1 MELSKSQPLV
11 LVGDSIRDA
20 LRIIDQFAKKICY
33 VIDNGKLVGVAT
45 DGDIRRALLTGIT
58 LDEEISLVM
67 NRNFVSFPYSADSK
81 VIREKFS
88 SKIRYIP
95 LVNDLGE
102 LVDIADPFEN
112 YRISILEPHLKGNEL
127 NYVSDCIKTNWIS
140 SQGKYVS
147 QFEGIFEDLHSGMHA
162 LAVSNG
168 SVALHLVLVAF
179 GLEKGDEVIVPNITF
194 AASANSVIHAGG
206 IPVFC
211 EIDPVTWCMD
221 PEEAK
226 KLISPRTRA
235 IMPVHLYGQPCNFPE
250 FEKLCYENDLFMIE
264 DCAEALGSEWQ
275 GRKVGTFGDASTF
288 SFFGNKTV
296 STGEGG
302 MVLFRDKKVFNQA
315 KILRD
320 HGMSK
325 NKRYWHEVVGFNFRL
340 TNLQAAIG
348 VGQMERFEAIIE
360 KKLSIFKIYQESLCG
375 IPGIAMLPTKVEQTL
390 HSNWLFGI
398 VLDEDCDRDLIM
410 NELLSYGVETR
421 PFFYPLHNMD
431 PYKNYK
437 ASASMKNSKRIS
449 LNGLSLPSSVNLSE
463 NEQSFITKTLVKV
476 IEKRRS

>member
-1 MELSKSQPLV
+1 M
-11 LVGDSIRDA
+11 
-20 LRIIDQFAKKICY
+20 
-33 VIDNGKLVGVAT
+33 
-45 DGDIRRALLTGIT
+45 
-58 LDEEISLVM
+58 
-67 NRNFVSFPYSADSK
+67 
-81 VIREKFS
+81 
-88 SKIRYIP
+88 
-95 LVNDLGE
+95 
-102 LVDIADPFEN
+102 DIADPLGN
-112 YRISILEPHLKGNEL
+112 YRISILEPHLQGNEL

-147 QFEGIFEDLHSGMHA
+147 QFEDIFEDLHSGMHA

-168 SVALHLVLVAF
+168 SVALQLALVAF

-206 IPVFC
+206 VPVFC

-235 IMPVHLYGQPCNFPE
+235 VMPVHLYGQPCNLPE
-250 FEKLCYENDLFMIE
+250 FEKLCNENKLLMIE
-264 DCAEALGSEWQ
+264 DCAEALGSQWQ
-275 GRKVGTFGDASTF
+275 GKKVGTFGDASTF

-302 MVLFRDKKVFNQA
+302 MVLFRDKKVFHQA

-340 TNLQAAIG
+340 TNVQAAIG

-360 KKLSIFKIYQESLCG
+360 KKLSIFEIYQESLCG
-375 IPGIAMLPTKVEQTL
+375 IPRIAMLPTKVEQTL
-390 HSNWLFGI
+390 HSNWLFGL
-398 VLDEDCDRDLIM
+398 VLEDDCDRDLIM
-410 NELLSYGVETR
+410 KELLSYGVETR
-421 PFFYPLHNMD
+421 PFFYPLHNMN

-476 IEKRRS
+476 IEKQIS

>member
-1 MELSKSQPLV
+1 M
-11 LVGDSIRDA
+11 
-20 LRIIDQFAKKICY
+20 
-33 VIDNGKLVGVAT
+33 
-45 DGDIRRALLTGIT
+45 
-58 LDEEISLVM
+58 DEEISLVM
-67 NRNFVSFPYSADSK
+67 NKNFVSFSYSTDSK
-81 VIREKFS
+81 VIREQFS
-88 SKIRYIP
+88 SKIRFIP
-95 LVNDLGE
+95 LVNDSGE
-102 LVDIADPFEN
+102 LVDIADPLGN
-112 YRISILEPHLKGNEL
+112 YRISILEPHLQGNEL

-147 QFEGIFEDLHSGMHA
+147 QFEDIFEDLHSGMHA

-168 SVALHLVLVAF
+168 SVALQLALVAF

-206 IPVFC
+206 VPVFC
-211 EIDPVTWCMD
+211 EIDPVTGGVWIR
-221 PEEAK
+221 K
-226 KLISPRTRA
+226 KLKNSYLQELVPLCQCIYMDNHATSRNLKNYVTKIS
-235 IMPVHLYGQPCNFPE
+235 L
-250 FEKLCYENDLFMIE
+250 LMIE
-264 DCAEALGSEWQ
+264 DCAEALGSQWQ
-275 GRKVGTFGDASTF
+275 GKKVGTFGDASTF

-302 MVLFRDKKVFNQA
+302 MVYFGIKKFFIRQ
-315 KILRD
+315 KFFRD

-340 TNLQAAIG
+340 TNVQAAIG

-360 KKLSIFKIYQESLCG
+360 KKLSIFEIYQESLCG
-375 IPGIAMLPTKVEQTL
+375 IPRIAMLPTKVEQTL
-390 HSNWLFGI
+390 HSNWLFGL
-398 VLDEDCDRDLIM
+398 VLEDDCDRDLIM
-410 NELLSYGVETR
+410 KELLSYGVETR
-421 PFFYPLHNMD
+421 PFFYPLHNMN

-476 IEKRRS
+476 IEKQIS